1 MQEFGRIR
9 ENTMNALHADG
20 QNEALPNWFFT
31 LVPIDRPKRLQ
42 KMKRFKNPV
51 QVAGASVPRR
61 GGCVVSSPWR
71 REASL
76 KTGRKSCALFNEN

>member
-42 KMKRFKNPV
+42 KMKRFKKSV
-51 QVAGASVPRR
+51 QVAGTSIPRR
-61 GGCVVSSPWR
+61 GGCVVSSPIG
-71 REASL
+71 A
-76 KTGRKSCALFNEN
+76 GRHH